1 MIDFE
6 LAKFAIDEN
15 KSRGRLYKETYDD
28 SKYRSVFGRDRDRII
43 NSSAFRRL
51 QYKTQ
56 VFVNHSGD
64 HYRTRLTHSLEVAQI
79 ARWIAG
85 GLMVNKD
92 LAEIVSLAHDLGHP
106 PFGHAGEDALH
117 EKMKDFGGFYHNSH
131 TLKLITKIETRF
143 IEFEGLNLSW
153 EMLEGVVKHNGPL
166 ESLTADECLARF
178 SQHSG
183 AHVLGNTLRSG
194 SSKTSLSTSPQRD
207 SKQSFNNRGVC
218 EYISSYN
225 KKHDLDLKRFSSI
238 EAQISA
244 IADDIAYNNHDIEDG
259 LRAQLFEI
267 EDLFSLPV
275 IGKIYQ
281 EILQKYSDLRKE
293 TIAGEAKKL
302 LTLAMVVDVIENSQK
317 NIKENKINSEE
328 DVRNFGKTLICFS
341 EKMEKAH
348 QQIKKFLMQNMYR
361 HKLVNEM
368 TDNARK
374 IVSALFDF
382 YFTDIKNLPPQ
393 HFEAAQKISTKKELA
408 ILISDYIAGMTDRFA
423 IKEFEEKI
431 VSY

>member
-1 MIDFE
+1 MINFE
-6 LAKFAIDEN
+6 LAAFAVDEE
-15 KSRGRLYKETYDD
+15 KSRGRLYRELYDD

-85 GLMVNKD
+85 ALKVNKD

-117 EKMKDFGGFYHNSH
+117 EKMKEFGGPGFNQGFEFSHNAH

-166 ESLTADECLARF
+166 PDE
-178 SQHSG
+178 
-183 AHVLGNTLRSG
+183 
-194 SSKTSLSTSPQRD
+194 KM
-207 SKQSFNNRGVC
+207 C
-218 EYISSYN
+218 EYILEYN
-225 KKHDLDLKRFSSI
+225 SKHDLDLKNFASL

-259 LRAQLFEI
+259 LRAELFMI
-267 EDLFSLPV
+267 EDLFSLPL

-281 EILQKYSDLRKE
+281 EILEKYPNIKQEMLV
-293 TIAGEAKKL
+293 GEAKKR
-302 LTLAMVVDVIENSQK
+302 LTLAMVVDVIENTQK
-317 NIKENKINSEE
+317 NLITEKIQSEK
-328 DVRNFGKTLICFS
+328 DVRQCKKSLVNFS
-341 EKMEKAH
+341 AEMEIAH
-348 QQIKKFLMQNMYR
+348 QAIKKFLMKNMYR
-361 HKLVNEM
+361 HPLVNDM
-368 TDNARK
+368 TDNAK
-374 IVSALFDF
+374 KVIGTLFDF
-382 YFTDIKNLPPQ
+382 YMNSPQGLPGKYSQ
-393 HFEAAQKISTKKELA
+393 LVEISTKKDLA
-408 ILISDYIAGMTDRFA
+408 ILISDYIAGMTDRYA
-423 IKEFEEKI
+423 INNYQLAINKF
-431 VSY
+431 

>member
-1 MIDFE
+1 MINFE
-6 LAKFAIDEN
+6 LATFAVYEE
-15 KSRGRLYKETYDD
+15 KSRGRLYLETYDD

-85 GLMVNKD
+85 ALKVNKD

-117 EKMKDFGGFYHNSH
+117 DKMKSFGGFYHNSH
-131 TLKLITKIETRF
+131 TLKIITKIETRF

-166 ESLTADECLARF
+166 SDD
-178 SQHSG
+178 
-183 AHVLGNTLRSG
+183 
-194 SSKTSLSTSPQRD
+194 K
-207 SKQSFNNRGVC
+207 VC
-218 EYISSYN
+218 EYITHYN
-225 KKHDLDLKRFSSI
+225 LCHDLDLKNFSSI

-259 LRAQLFEI
+259 LRADLFKI
-267 EDLFSLPV
+267 EDLCNLPV
-275 IGKIYQ
+275 IGKIYC
-281 EILQKYSDLRKE
+281 EILEKYSDLRE
-293 TIAGEAKKL
+293 EMIVGEAKKL
-302 LTLAMVVDVIENSQK
+302 LTLEMVVDVIENTK
-317 NIKENKINSEE
+317 RNIELNKIKTES
-328 DVRNFGKTLICFS
+328 DVRNLGKSLVGFS
-341 EKMEKAH
+341 SEMEEAH
-348 QQIKKFLMQNMYR
+348 QAIKKFLMKNMYR
-361 HKLVNEM
+361 HEAVNKM
-368 TDNARK
+368 TDNAK
-374 IVSALFDF
+374 KVVSSLFDL
-382 YFTDIKNLPPQ
+382 YLNNPENLPADR
-393 HFEAAQKISTKKELA
+393 FEISKKLSTKKELA
-408 ILISDYIAGMTDRFA
+408 ILVSDYIAGMTDRFA

-431 VSY
+431 K